1 MDRHTYILDGSAFE
15 ECYNRAL
22 TALAE
27 KEPSCNK
34 TNYYFAPGKSEFRN
48 ALAINGLMTF
58 GIVNGAI

>member
-1 MDRHTYILDGSAFE
+1 MNRHTYILEGSTPE
-15 ECYNRAL
+15 ECYNMSF

-34 TNYYFAPGKSEFRN
+34 TDYYPASGKSGFRN

-58 GIVNGAI
+58 GIVNVAT